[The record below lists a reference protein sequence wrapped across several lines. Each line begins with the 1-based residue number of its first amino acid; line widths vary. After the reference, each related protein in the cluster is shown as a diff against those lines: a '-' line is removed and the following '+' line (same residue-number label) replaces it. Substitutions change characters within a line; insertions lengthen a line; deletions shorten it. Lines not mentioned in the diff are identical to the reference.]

1 MPSDININKFVKQG
15 EQSVTSKLSSIG
27 EGKLLGLESKSG
39 IVGIL
44 SRISG
49 EVGLTDEVF
58 SQITSLTSKTDS
70 FAANAFDKLFGK
82 KDSPAQPSVPT
93 ENDKRNANTTILT
106 YPNDLG
112 AYATGLQFITYQRPA
127 PLTSPTL
134 KFTQAIFLP
143 LPQGLTDAYGVT
155 YTSEGLGLVGS
166 VADSLAAGDAQSAT
180 GTAAAA
186 GKGLARGALGK
197 IGPGLGK
204 LTTYAA
210 GAALSSEVASATSQV
225 VGAALNP
232 NLSVTFNGPQ
242 MRQFSL
248 SWEFVPHNAKES
260 ATIKEIIRQIKMRM
274 LPTMTFAES
283 TAILDYPEMVQVSM
297 NPITTSYKRAMIEGV
312 NVNYAQNGI
321 PAFFANGEPMF
332 IGLSINFIEIEY
344 FLSGDFETDSEFIRR
359 EAQGIGR
366 DIETTV
372 TDLYKQG
379 VSALPDAIKS
389 FLPGNPQ
396 GG

>member
-1 MPSDININKFVKQG
+1 MPLDININKFVKQG

-44 SRISG
+44 SRISA

-82 KDSPAQPSVPT
+82 KD
-93 ENDKRNANTTILT
+93 ANVAATAITNKPDVDTTILT

-112 AYATGLQFITYQRPA
+112 AYATSLQFITYQRPA

-143 LPQGLTDAYGVT
+143 LPQQLTDAYGVT

-166 VADSLAAGDAQSAT
+166 VADSLTAADTQSSAT

-186 GKGLARGALGK
+186 AKGLARGALGK
-197 IGPGLGK
+197 VGPGLGK

-210 GAALSSEVASATSQV
+210 GAALSGEVSAATSQV

-274 LPTMTFAES
+274 LPTMTFSQS

-312 NVNYAQNGI
+312 NVNYSQNGT
-321 PAFFANGEPMF
+321 PAFFSNGEPMF

-366 DIETTV
+366 DIESTV
-372 TDLYKQG
+372 ADLYKQG
-379 VSALPDAIKS
+379 VSALPDAVSS